1 LADQLLLISQ
11 RPEDLAFATAVAKA
25 AGLQIIVAKDVPEG
39 IKVISGE
46 APKAT
51 FVDAADETAYRRF
64 EDGVHESVG
73 LFSEAI
79 NPNSLHYISDLTIDS
94 VPYLTHSPLLGH
106 LILRR
111 YHDVAESADHY
122 GRIVKA
128 SLLPKAF
135 GLQTLMKPGTK
146 IQTLKLVS
154 SDQKQSA
161 VDAAK
166 NYIIAAKFQSRIASL
181 IANAIDEILM
191 NAIFDAAIDEFGKQ
205 LYISTP
211 RSAVMKLAGKSEV
224 EMQVGFD
231 GTYVGITAIDHFG
244 SLDKAKLLAH
254 VTKVYTEEEYRI
266 KTSQAGA
273 GIGLATVY
281 RTGGSFFFS
290 SESRERTEVT
300 VFFRRTDS
308 YRAFRDQFR
317 FFSMQFYY

>member
-1 LADQLLLISQ
+1 MADQLLLISQ
-11 RPEDLAFATAVAKA
+11 RPEDMAFATVVAKS
-25 AGLQIIVAKDVPEG
+25 AGLQLVAAKDVSEG

-46 APKAT
+46 SPRAT
-51 FVDAADETAYRRF
+51 FVDASDERMCRAF
-64 EDGVHESVG
+64 EDGIHESVG
-73 LFSEAI
+73 LFSDAV
-79 NPNSLHYISDLTIDS
+79 NPNALHYISDLTIES
-94 VPYLTHSPLLGH
+94 VPYLTQSPLFGH
-106 LILRR
+106 LVLRR
-111 YHDVAESADHY
+111 FQGCPDSADHY

-128 SLLPKAF
+128 TLQPKAF

-146 IQTLKLVS
+146 IQSLKLVS

-161 VDAAK
+161 VDAIK

-181 IANAIDEILM
+181 VSNAIDEILM
-191 NAIFDAAIDEFGKQ
+191 NAIFDAPTDEVGKQ

-211 RSAVMKLAGKSEV
+211 RSTVLKLTEKSEV
-224 EMQVGFD
+224 EMHVGFD

-254 VTKVYTEEEYRI
+254 VTKVYTEEEYKI

-281 RTGGSFFFS
+281 KTGGSFFFS

-308 YRAFRDQFR
+308 YREFRDQFR
-317 FFSMQFYY
+317 FFSTQFYF

>member
-11 RPEDLAFATAVAKA
+11 RPEDIAFATVVAKT
-25 AGLQIIVAKDVPEG
+25 AGLQFTAAKDVAEG
-39 IKVISGE
+39 IKIIGGE

-51 FVDAADETAYRRF
+51 LVDATNESMCRAF
-64 EDGVHESVG
+64 EDGIHESVG

-79 NPNSLHYISDLTIDS
+79 NPNALHYISDQTIEN
-94 VPYLTHSPLLGH
+94 VPYLTQSPLFGH

-111 YHDVAESADHY
+111 FENSSESAEHY
-122 GRIVKA
+122 GRTVKA
-128 SLLPKAF
+128 TLQPKSF

-146 IQTLKLVS
+146 IQSLKLVS

-161 VDAAK
+161 VDAIK

-181 IANAIDEILM
+181 VSNAIDEILM
-191 NAIFDAAIDEFGKQ
+191 NAIFDAPADELGKQ

-211 RSAVMKLAGKSEV
+211 RSTVFKLEGKAEV
-224 EMQVGFD
+224 EMHVGFD
-231 GTYVGITAIDHFG
+231 GTHVGITAIDRFG

-254 VTKVYTEEEYRI
+254 VTKVYTEEEYKI

-281 RTGGSFFFS
+281 RTGGSFFFA

-308 YRAFRDQFR
+308 YREFRDQFR
-317 FFSMQFYY
+317 FFSTQFYF